1 MKRDEKDEHAD
12 DEAVETEHEADASPE
27 AGATEAGAEPT
38 DELLDRLQRKTAE
51 LENYRKQVEKR
62 LTDQRRWV
70 RQEIF
75 RDLLTFVDY
84 FGAAMKEADSGKNAE
99 GVLAGVKMLHEMLL
113 KFLSDHRVHAFDSL
127 GETFDP
133 NLHDARS
140 SEESDAVEPDRVVS
154 ELQRGY
160 KMDDV
165 VIRPAA
171 VVVSATPAREEAPA
185 EEAPAMKEDGG
196 DEANRED

>member
-1 MKRDEKDEHAD
+1 MSEDREEENETLEETASEDGVEAASE
-12 DEAVETEHEADASPE
+12 DEAAHEA
-27 AGATEAGAEPT
+27 G
-38 DELLDRLQRKTAE
+38 ELLERLQRKTAE

-99 GVLAGVKMLHEMLL
+99 SVLVGVKMLHEMLL
-113 KFLSDHRVHAFDSL
+113 KFLSDNRVQSYDSM

-133 NLHDARS
+133 TLHDARS
-140 SEESDAVEPDRVVS
+140 REESEDVEPDRVVS

-171 VVVSATPAREEAPA
+171 VVVSSAPA
-185 EEAPAMKEDGG
+185 G
-196 DEANRED
+196 DEAESDDDADETEED

>member
-1 MKRDEKDEHAD
+1 MKKKRKEKDTPAE
-12 DEAVETEHEADASPE
+12 EAEVTEQSAKAEDGGEAITDGIPE
-27 AGATEAGAEPT
+27 AG
-38 DELLDRLQRKTAE
+38 ELLERLQRKTAE
-51 LENYRKQVEKR
+51 LENFRKQVEKR

-99 GVLAGVKMLHEMLL
+99 SVLVGVKMLHEMLL
-113 KFLSDHRVHAFDSL
+113 KFLSDNRVESFDSL

-133 NLHDARS
+133 TLHDARS
-140 SEESDAVEPDRVVS
+140 KEESDEHEPDQVVT

-171 VVVSATPAREEAPA
+171 VVVSSAPA
-185 EEAPAMKEDGG
+185 DAE
-196 DEANRED
+196 DEADIDEESE